1 MLRADPLS
9 VSACRDSG
17 FMRVTSTHSAKAFNP
32 CPLTA
37 PSLHGFPLYMD
48 MFCFSSFF
56 LLAALSVAQ
65 RGTYSLF
72 IGTYL
77 GKGRNPMFL
86 SNPYS
91 LPQPLPLL
99 SGLTC
104 ITLSILAFYPILL
117 FISSS
122 CRGGISLIQYAFIL
136 CMLSLCENLDGKL
149 EAKKKKKSPFLI
161 KPEAFQTRCMW
172 YVCQCVSLVFLT
184 MFGQTWP
191 WSLSGYV

>member
-1 MLRADPLS
+1 MFPDVGSHGSWTHFEKALIPLLTAQLPVLS
-9 VSACRDSG
+9 HAQSRPPFCVGLQGLG
-17 FMRVTSTHSAKAFNP
+17 FMCVKSTHSGKAFNP

-77 GKGRNPMFL
+77 GKGRNPIFL

-91 LPQPLPLL
+91 LHWPLL
-99 SGLTC
+99 LSALTC
-104 ITLSILAFYPILL
+104 IFAFYSFLL

-122 CRGGISLIQYAFIL
+122 CRGGISLNQYAFIL
-136 CMLSLCENLDGKL
+136 FMLNQK
-149 EAKKKKKSPFLI
+149 I
-161 KPEAFQTRCMW
+161 
-172 YVCQCVSLVFLT
+172 
-184 MFGQTWP
+184 
-191 WSLSGYV
+191 

>member
-1 MLRADPLS
+1 MLRADPFCVGLQGL
-9 VSACRDSG
+9 G
-17 FMRVTSTHSAKAFNP
+17 FMCVKSTHSGKAFNP

-91 LPQPLPLL
+91 LPWPVL
-99 SGLTC
+99 SALTC
-104 ITLSILAFYPILL
+104 ITLSIFAFYSFLL
-117 FISSS
+117 FLLPLMG
-122 CRGGISLIQYAFIL
+122 R
-136 CMLSLCENLDGKL
+136 LSYSVCLHFVHVKPENFDG
-149 EAKKKKKSPFLI
+149 EATSKEKKSF
-161 KPEAFQTRCMW
+161 
-172 YVCQCVSLVFLT
+172 SD
-184 MFGQTWP
+184 
-191 WSLSGYV
+191 